1 MKSKFRNIFLGFG
14 IVAIIVMILSF
25 DMEYRELWT
34 NLKRMRYYLPLI
46 FILWAGIYLLNTW
59 SWYLIVRNEKKDRV
73 SFLKIY
79 KFTISGFALNSVT
92 PLGMMGGEPYRIM
105 ELTPYLGVE
114 RATSSAILYI
124 MMHIFSHFCFW
135 LSSVVLFVCLYPVS
149 KGMAFVLGV
158 IVLLCSLLVILF
170 IKGYRNG
177 MTVAVIR
184 LSSRIPF
191 LKKYAIYF
199 ANKYKKQL
207 ETIDQQIAMLHQ
219 KRKRT
224 FYGTLLIEYM
234 SRIVS
239 CLEVW
244 FILNILTS
252 NVSFLNCILIVAFSS
267 LIANILFFMPMQLGG
282 REGGFALAV
291 GSLSLSGAYG
301 VYTALITRVREFL
314 WIIIGLALMK
324 MGNKR

>member
-1 MKSKFRNIFLGFG
+1 MKSKFRNIFFGFG
-14 IVAIIVMILSF
+14 IVVIVVMILSF
-25 DMEYRELWT
+25 DMEYRELWG
-34 NLKRMRYYLPLI
+34 NLKRMSYYLPLT
-46 FILWAGIYLLNTW
+46 FVLWAGIYLLNTC
-59 SWYLIVRNEKKDRV
+59 SWYLIIRNENKDPI

-79 KFTISGFALNSVT
+79 KITISGFALNSVT

-149 KGMAFVLGV
+149 QGMSFVLGV
-158 IVLLCSLLVILF
+158 IVLLCALLVILF

-177 MTVAVIR
+177 MAVAVIR
-184 LSSRIPF
+184 LSGRIPF
-191 LKKYAIYF
+191 LKKYAVYF
-199 ANKYKKQL
+199 ADKYKKQL

-244 FILNILTS
+244 FILNILTGGIG
-252 NVSFLNCILIVAFSS
+252 FLDCILIAAFSS
-267 LIANILFFMPMQLGG
+267 LMANILFFMPMQLGG

-301 VYTALITRVREFL
+301 VYTALITRVREFF

-324 MGNKR
+324 IGNKR